1 MRSNNMSGETNLATL
16 LQSMQPKR
24 IPGEFVFVT
33 LAHGVY
39 GDGAQWQ
46 PVATFAEQEG
56 LTLVI
61 PKAAADQDQ
70 LSYQSVFSC
79 ITLTI
84 HSSLDAVGLTAAF
97 ATKLAEHGLSANVI
111 AGYYHDHIFVQTEV
125 AEQALAA
132 LAELTLQP

>member
-1 MRSNNMSGETNLATL
+1 MSGETNLATL